1 MMDDE
6 NLLLRIRRFLPYLN
20 PALRRVGEYTLGN
33 SDKIKLLKIRELAR
47 ASKVSEATVTRF
59 VREIGLD
66 SFQNL
71 KISIA
76 AIPHENV
83 KHLNSKERLVYDD
96 VSQHDSIERI
106 IEKITFR
113 NVEALQDTVKVINAA
128 EVERA
133 VAAIDQADFM
143 VIYCV
148 GTSTIAAESA
158 KMRFYRIGKRCIVYN
173 DPAHLAVSSSLLVE
187 GNVAIGI
194 SNSGSTIPTVNALK
208 AAKENGASTICI
220 TNYDNSPITEFSD
233 IKIFTATKESSFF
246 QESLV
251 SRVAQILIVDVLYA
265 CYASKHYDRSI
276 ELLEKSAA
284 AIKRVL
290 H

>member
-6 NLLLRIRRFLPYLN
+6 NLLLRIRRLLPYLN
-20 PALRRVGEYTLGN
+20 PALRRVGEYTLKN
-33 SDKIKLLKIRELAR
+33 SNKIKLLKIRELAR
-47 ASKVSEATVTRF
+47 SARVSEATVTRF

-76 AIPHENV
+76 AIPHKDV
-83 KHLNSKERLVYDD
+83 KSLDSRERLVYDD
-96 VSQHDSIERI
+96 VSQNDSIQRI

-113 NVEALQDTVKVINAA
+113 NIEALQDTVKIINAA

-133 VAAIDQADFM
+133 VSAIDQADFM

-158 KMRFYRIGKRCIVYN
+158 KMRFYRIGKKCIVYN
-173 DPAHLAVSSSLLVE
+173 DPAHLAVSSSLLVN

-208 AAKENGASTICI
+208 VAKENGVPTICI
-220 TNYDNSPITEFSD
+220 TNFDNSPITQFSD
-233 IKIFTATKESSFF
+233 IKLFTATKESSFF

-251 SRVAQILIVDVLYA
+251 SRLAQILIVDVLYG

-284 AIKRVL
+284 AIKRAL

>member
-6 NLLLRIRRFLPYLN
+6 NLLLRIRRLLPYLN
-20 PALRRVGEYTLGN
+20 PALRRVGEYTPKN
-33 SDKIKLLKIRELAR
+33 SAKIKLLKIRELAR
-47 ASKVSEATVTRF
+47 SARVSEATVTRF

-76 AIPHENV
+76 AIPHEHV
-83 KHLNSKERLVYDD
+83 KPLNSRERLVYDD
-96 VSQHDSIERI
+96 VSKNDSIEKI
-106 IEKITFR
+106 VGKITFR
-113 NVEALQDTVKVINAA
+113 NIEALQDTAKIINAA
-128 EVERA
+128 EIERA
-133 VAAIDQADFM
+133 VSAIDQADFL
-143 VIYCV
+143 VFYCV
-148 GTSTIAAESA
+148 GTSTIAAECA
-158 KMRFYRIGKRCIVYN
+158 KMRFYRIGKKCIVYN
-173 DPAHLAVSSSLLVE
+173 DPAHFAVSSSLLAE

-194 SNSGSTIPTVNALK
+194 SNSGSTILTVNALK
-208 AAKENGASTICI
+208 AAKENGVPTICI
-220 TNYDNSPITEFSD
+220 TNFDNSPITQFAD
-233 IKIFTATKESSFF
+233 IKLFTATKESSFF

-265 CYASKHYDRSI
+265 CFASKHYDRSI

-284 AIKRVL
+284 AIKKVL